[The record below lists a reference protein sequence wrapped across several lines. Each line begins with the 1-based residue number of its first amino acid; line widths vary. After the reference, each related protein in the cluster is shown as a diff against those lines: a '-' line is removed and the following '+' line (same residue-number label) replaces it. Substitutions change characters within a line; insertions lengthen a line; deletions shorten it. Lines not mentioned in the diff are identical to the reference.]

1 MTHSMESNVA
11 ILLLT
16 TVITWPWIHLALA
29 YHEILTR
36 DDMVC
41 IDRIF
46 RMDEK

>member
-1 MTHSMESNVA
+1 MTHSMESNIA
-11 ILLLT
+11 ILILT

-36 DDMVC
+36 DDLVC